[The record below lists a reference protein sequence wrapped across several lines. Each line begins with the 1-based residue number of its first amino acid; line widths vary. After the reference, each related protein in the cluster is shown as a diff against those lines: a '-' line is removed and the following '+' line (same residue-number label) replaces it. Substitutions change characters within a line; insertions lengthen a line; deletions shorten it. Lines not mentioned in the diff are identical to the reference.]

1 MQEVTFQIP
10 DWSKEIFV
18 ITKFENIVPW
28 AYVIRDLE
36 GEEVFGMFYEEGLQ
50 KTNQTEFRIEKAIKI
65 KGAKMDIGN

>member
-1 MQEVTFQIP
+1 M
-10 DWSKEIFV
+10 

-50 KTNQTEFRIEKAIKI
+50 KTNQTEFRIENAIKI

>member
-1 MQEVTFQIP
+1 M
-10 DWSKEIFV
+10 

-50 KTNQTEFRIEKAIKI
+50 KTNQTEFRIEKTIKI